1 MLTYDPKMRI
11 KPEQALAHPFFKRSS
26 SVDRP
31 KNFQPTITGEQN
43 HQLLMGQPSLTDMLV
58 SPLKAQ
64 VEVKMETSS
73 PENKQPFKLLIRPQV
88 PFPARVSETESQE
101 ENDTSPG
108 VVVNQRPTSGPSAF
122 PIHPTHNFLHPVP
135 PSHHLANSGSQPIFL
150 NFPVATSVAQSQTYD
165 PPQHQLLVQTGSAAG
180 DLQPAVYQFRAMPG
194 QVAPTKLMRLSTST
208 SNIHSLSQTR
218 SSLKPA
224 NRTKSLSTNDSS
236 MINQTTQLSQQNV
249 CVQEP
254 VTIDPSLHKKLDKTT
269 SLPIYAHQAT
279 LPVGTTIT
287 ALPGYVYAPAP
298 TTVQLTPFYQT
309 VPGPFI
315 HPANTYGISTVS
327 PMKPGLNSKRHKTST
342 NAGDEMS
349 QKQALGPIA

>member
-1 MLTYDPKMRI
+1 
-11 KPEQALAHPFFKRSS
+11 
-26 SVDRP
+26 
-31 KNFQPTITGEQN
+31 
-43 HQLLMGQPSLTDMLV
+43 
-58 SPLKAQ
+58 
-64 VEVKMETSS
+64 
-73 PENKQPFKLLIRPQV
+73 
-88 PFPARVSETESQE
+88 
-101 ENDTSPG
+101 
-108 VVVNQRPTSGPSAF
+108 
-122 PIHPTHNFLHPVP
+122 
-135 PSHHLANSGSQPIFL
+135 
-150 NFPVATSVAQSQTYD
+150 
-165 PPQHQLLVQTGSAAG
+165 
-180 DLQPAVYQFRAMPG
+180 
-194 QVAPTKLMRLSTST
+194 MRLSTST